1 MPMGKNERGKRDGT
15 GPYKGSRMWKSG
27 RRGKK
32 AGHRQGDC
40 K

>member
-1 MPMGKNERGKRDGT
+1 MPDRDGT
-15 GPYKGSRMWKSG
+15 GPRKGSWMWKKG

-32 AGHRQGDC
+32 AGHRQGEC